1 MVTPPSLRRRLLSAI
16 LGVFIAAWIITTISA
31 YVDSRNEVEHLLD
44 SELEQV
50 ARALLTLSHH
60 ELAEQL
66 KEAQSDSNKTLDI
79 FGYDSP
85 NTRTT
90 NKLAF
95 QVWIGDSLAL
105 RSSNSPPDRLSH
117 ITSGFTELDTADE
130 RWRVFSLTD
139 EHKHMTAYVGQH
151 FSARDDLVGATA
163 LRTIIP
169 VFLAVPI
176 IALLTWV
183 CIGHALRP
191 LDKVAERVARRSS
204 FDLSPIEDPNFPTET
219 KPLIDSLNTLFGRLG
234 HAFETTRRFTA
245 DAAHELRTP
254 LAGIAAQTDVALLAT
269 DSAVRSA
276 ALVNMKTAIKSMGH
290 LVQQLL
296 TLARCDSATS
306 STVFS
311 QVDFS
316 ATVAGTVQQL
326 EFAAEAQQIQ
336 VQFSGHES
344 VTVEGCAMS
353 LALITR
359 NIVDNAIRYTPP
371 GGAVAVN
378 VDETDGKVCLRVTD
392 TGPGIEPAQREL
404 LFQRFYR
411 GSQQHVPGSGLG
423 LSIVQRCV
431 ELHGGDIEMQLPER
445 GGLCVIVTLPKCH
458 AMLPEHSMVAAV
470 ATAG

>member
-1 MVTPPSLRRRLLSAI
+1 MHPSLRRRLLLAI
-16 LGVFIAAWIITTISA
+16 LGVFISAWIITTLSS
-31 YVDSRNEVEHLLD
+31 YVDSRGEVEKLLD

-50 ARALLTLSHH
+50 ARALLTLSQH

-66 KEAQSDSNKTLDI
+66 QASQTSDVPNNKTLDI
-79 FGYDSP
+79 FGYEQSQLAA
-85 NTRTT
+85 
-90 NKLAF
+90 KLAF
-95 QVWIGDSLAL
+95 QVWIGDTLAL
-105 RSSNSPPDRLSH
+105 RSSNSPPKRLAQ
-117 ITSGFTELDTADE
+117 ITSGFTELESQDM

-139 EHKHMTAYVGQH
+139 EQQHITTYVGQQ
-151 FSARDDLVGATA
+151 FSARDDLVGAIA

-176 IALLTWV
+176 IAFLTWV
-183 CIGHALRP
+183 CIGQALRP
-191 LDKVAERVARRSS
+191 LEKVAERVARRSS

-219 KPLIDSLNTLFGRLG
+219 KPLIDSLNRLFGRLA
-234 HAFETTRRFTA
+234 HAFDTTRRFTA

-269 DSAVRSA
+269 DPAVRSA
-276 ALVNMKTAIKSMGH
+276 ALMNMKTAIKSMAH

-311 QVDFS
+311 PVDLS
-316 ATVAGTVQQL
+316 ATVSSTLQQL
-326 EFAAEAQQIQ
+326 EFSATTHQIKM
-336 VQFSGHES
+336 QFTGQDSL
-344 VTVEGCAMS
+344 TVEGCATS

-371 GGAVAVN
+371 GGAVN
-378 VDETDGKVCLRVTD
+378 VEVGEQDNRVWLRVTD
-392 TGPGIEPAQREL
+392 TGPGIDPAQREL

-411 GSQQHVPGSGLG
+411 GAQQHVSGSGLG

-431 ELHGGDIEMQLPER
+431 DIHGGDIDLQSPER
-445 GGLCVIVTLPKCH
+445 GGLSVLVRLPKFH
-458 AMLPEHSMVAAV
+458 AAQQTAQGVAFPAAA
-470 ATAG
+470 AT

>member
-1 MVTPPSLRRRLLSAI
+1 MHPSLRQRLLLAI
-16 LGVFIAAWIITTISA
+16 LSVFIAAWIITTAGA
-31 YVDSRNEVEHLLD
+31 YLDSRREVEKLLD

-50 ARALLTLSHH
+50 ARALLTLSQH

-66 KEAQSDSNKTLDI
+66 KSSAADNNRTLDM
-79 FGYDSP
+79 FGYDQAQP
-85 NTRTT
+85 GAVA
-90 NKLAF
+90 KLAF
-95 QVWIGDSLAL
+95 QVWIDNKLAL
-105 RSSNSPPDRLSH
+105 RSSNSPSQQLAQVS
-117 ITSGFTELDTADE
+117 SGFTIFDSADE

-139 EHKHMTAYVGQH
+139 ERPHITVYVGQH

-163 LRTIIP
+163 LRTIVP

-183 CIGHALRP
+183 CIGQALRP
-191 LDKVAERVARRSS
+191 LNKVAERVAGRSS

-219 KPLIDSLNTLFGRLG
+219 KPLIDSLNRLFGRLG
-234 HAFETTRRFTA
+234 HAFDTTRRFTA

-269 DSAVRSA
+269 DPAVRSA
-276 ALVNMKTAIKSMGH
+276 ALMNMKTAIKSMAH

-311 QVDFS
+311 AVDFS
-316 ATVAGTVQQL
+316 ATVESTMQQL
-326 EFAAEAQQIQ
+326 EFTATAHQIKM
-336 VQFSGHES
+336 QFAGHES
-344 VTVEGCAMS
+344 LTVEGCAMS

-371 GGAVAVN
+371 GGAVN
-378 VDETDGKVCLRVTD
+378 VEVGERDNRVWLRVTD
-392 TGPGIEPAQREL
+392 TGPGIDPAQREL

-411 GSQQHVPGSGLG
+411 GAQQHISGSGLG

-431 ELHGGDIEMQLPER
+431 DIHGGDIDLQSPER
-445 GGLCVIVTLPKCH
+445 GGLSVLVRLPKCH
-458 AMLPEHSMVAAV
+458 VAQPARGV
-470 ATAG
+470 VIAAAAAT